1 MRTKIIATIG
11 PASSSPEMI
20 RSLSDN
26 GVSVFRLN
34 FSHGD
39 RDFFKNVIGSIRAVE
54 RETGRILT
62 ILQDLPG
69 PKIRLGDLKDGSL
82 RIVKGMQVVLGPS
95 ADGFDLPLLDFD
107 DPVVLASLHEGDRVL
122 LADGVLEFIVAKQLP
137 GPKVIMTAQNHG
149 FVTSRKGVAVPGRTL
164 PLPALTDRDRELVRL
179 GVELGV
185 DAVALSFVQ
194 GAEDVRQLRQLLRS
208 LGASLPIVAKLERQS
223 ALDCLEEIIA
233 ETDIVMVARGDLAV
247 ECSLARIPA
256 LQKRIISAC
265 GRVSKPVIVAT
276 QMLLSM
282 TGNPVP
288 TRAEATD
295 VANAVVDG
303 ADCVMLSEETAVGKY
318 PAESVRFMKEIAE
331 EAERWMAENMTLR
344 QPAEAGTTLEFL
356 AYTACLLAQKTA
368 AHAIA
373 GHSVTGKFA
382 RLLSA
387 CRPTQP
393 VRILTPDRKVMH
405 TVNFSWGIEPHHVED
420 DPEIG
425 HLQRV
430 QRMITSDRSFP
441 RGCDVVITAG
451 EHQPGDDSVSTNVIK
466 IFRK

>member
-26 GVSVFRLN
+26 GVSIFRLN

-39 RDFFKNVIGSIRAVE
+39 RDFFKYVIGSIRAVE
-54 RETGRILT
+54 KETGRILT

-69 PKIRLGDLKDGSL
+69 PKIRLGDLAEGSL
-82 RIVKGMQVVLGPS
+82 RVEKGMQVVLGPS
-95 ADGFDLPLLDFD
+95 AEGLGLPLLDFD

-122 LADGVLEFIVAKQLP
+122 LADGMLEFRVTRQLP
-137 GPKVIMTAQNHG
+137 GPKAILTAQNHG
-149 FVTSRKGVAVPGRTL
+149 LVTSRKGVAVPGRTL

-194 GAEDVRQLRQLLRS
+194 GAEDIRQLRLLLRS

-223 ALDCLEEIIA
+223 ALDCLDEIIA

-247 ECSLARIPA
+247 ECSLPCIPA

-265 GRVSKPVIVAT
+265 GRVAKPVIVAT

-288 TRAEATD
+288 TRAETTD

-331 EAERWMAENMTLR
+331 ETERWMAENMTLR
-344 QPAEAGTTLEFL
+344 HPAEAGTTLEFL

-368 AHAIA
+368 AHSIA

-382 RLLSA
+382 RLLST
-387 CRPTQP
+387 CRPVQP
-393 VRILTPDRKVMH
+393 VRILTPDRKIMH
-405 TVNFSWGIEPHHVED
+405 TVNFSWGIEPHLVED
-420 DPEIG
+420 DPDVG
-425 HLQRV
+425 HLARV
-430 QRMITSDRSFP
+430 QRMIASDRSFP

-451 EHQPGDDSVSTNVIK
+451 EHQPGDDSVATNVIK